1 MMVVLVINLYM
12 VRIILS
18 SLGVEDYGIF
28 NVVAGVITLLQSLS
42 ITLSASTQ
50 RFFSYFL
57 GTNESDKLSE
67 VFSTSIKLYAYF
79 CLIVFFIGETVGL
92 WFINSQL
99 VIPAERMVAA
109 NVVYQ
114 FSILSFLATMIMATY
129 SSAVIS
135 HEDMGLYAIV
145 SLTECFLK
153 LLFAYLIVYQPFD
166 RLCFYA
172 STLTIVTIVSLIIYV
187 IYSRNKYPECRSY
200 VRGNAFTKEM
210 LSFSGWTLF
219 GSLASV
225 CMYQINTILVNIFF
239 GPLVNAA
246 RAISM
251 QVNNAINSFASSFL
265 TTVKPPI
272 IKSYAEGNFEQLN
285 VIFSISNKL
294 ILYLLGTLS
303 MPLLFEMGNIL
314 EWWLNKSD
322 TQTIIFSQ
330 LMLIY
335 AVILALNNPISFII
349 QATGH
354 VKEYNITVEIFTILC
369 MPATYLAFKM
379 GAPAVTTFILM
390 IIAVVCSHVMR
401 LMNLKKYYTAFS
413 FKEYIIGLL
422 LPATIILLLECMLL
436 WFIHNMIDYPLFV
449 KITLMLLSVI
459 VFTFP
464 IIYLW
469 GLNNTEKSI
478 IKKFIR
484 RLK

>member
-1 MMVVLVINLYM
+1 M
-12 VRIILS
+12 
-18 SLGVEDYGIF
+18 
-28 NVVAGVITLLQSLS
+28 
-42 ITLSASTQ
+42 
-50 RFFSYFL
+50 
-57 GTNESDKLSE
+57 
-67 VFSTSIKLYAYF
+67 
-79 CLIVFFIGETVGL
+79 
-92 WFINSQL
+92 
-99 VIPAERMVAA
+99 
-109 NVVYQ
+109 
-114 FSILSFLATMIMATY
+114 
-129 SSAVIS
+129 
-135 HEDMGLYAIV
+135 
-145 SLTECFLK
+145 
-153 LLFAYLIVYQPFD
+153 
-166 RLCFYA
+166 
-172 STLTIVTIVSLIIYV
+172 
-187 IYSRNKYPECRSY
+187 
-200 VRGNAFTKEM
+200 
-210 LSFSGWTLF
+210 
-219 GSLASV
+219 
-225 CMYQINTILVNIFF
+225 
-239 GPLVNAA
+239 
-246 RAISM
+246 
-251 QVNNAINSFASSFL
+251 
-265 TTVKPPI
+265 KPPI